1 MFAEL
6 ATASHNNPLE
16 QLQIEQPLVVQ
27 FFESAI
33 CLGRLAHAYVLT
45 GNAIEAQY
53 ALALQVATVLNCS
66 QPLAP
71 LQPCGQCRSCKWL
84 ANNAH
89 PLVTTITRLNFDPPS
104 HWEKERETAR
114 TLISTGQIG
123 YLLETLSRKVGEL
136 EYRVVIFADAYTSTT
151 HAHSNVL
158 PPFDWVAKQQGSN
171 DAHSEVELSTTS
183 KRATSKK
190 NTKTP
195 QGTFQLAP
203 ITADVFNAASVNRF
217 LKSLEEPHPRTLF
230 FFLTENERTLLPTVV
245 SRCQVVPFR
254 SVPPASQPTSIL
266 QPWLQAVLQ
275 MPATKRIDFYPVVH
289 QFQAISK
296 ESGLDPLVLLEQLQR
311 YLSSSG
317 VVVWQQLLG
326 DDRVLQRYAQLQQ
339 LLAQTRKL
347 LDAKVHEGAA
357 IQQLILALW
366 AI

>member
-1 MFAEL
+1 MVTEPVLTSSNFL
-6 ATASHNNPLE
+6 ST
-16 QLQIEQPLVVQ
+16 LQVEQPLVLQ

-33 CLGRLAHAYVLT
+33 RLGQLAHAYVLT

-89 PLVTTITRLNFDPPS
+89 PLVTTITRLNFDPSP

-151 HAHSNVL
+151 QAHSNVL
-158 PPFDWVAKQQGSN
+158 PPFDWLAKQQGGLES
-171 DAHSEVELSTTS
+171 DAETDTMATG
-183 KRATSKK
+183 KRATAKK
-190 NTKTP
+190 NTKASN
-195 QGTFQLAP
+195 GTFQLAP

-254 SVPPASQPTSIL
+254 SVPPVPVTTATL
-266 QPWLQAVLQ
+266 YPWLQAVLHT
-275 MPATKRIDFYPVVH
+275 PINKRIDFYPVIH
-289 QFQAISK
+289 QFQAVSK
-296 ESGLDPLVLLEQLQR
+296 ESGLEPPLLLEQLQR
-311 YLSSSG
+311 YLSSAG
-317 VVVWQQLLG
+317 VTVWEALLG
-326 DDRVLQRYAQLQQ
+326 EVDVLQRYIQLQQ
-339 LLAQTRKL
+339 LLAKTLRVL
-347 LDAKVHEGAA
+347 EAKVHEGAA
-357 IQQLILALW
+357 VQQLVLALW